1 MRTESRTFAAMLIA
15 TVVAAG
21 LAGWLGVE
29 YGVHHKH
36 GADLDSI
43 LHSELALSQDQ
54 NRQLDALE
62 ADFAV
67 KRHIYDAEM
76 RAANSDLAAAITRD
90 HAYGS
95 SEQQA
100 IERFHKAMMALQEET
115 VRHVLA
121 MRGVLTPDQA
131 RTFDEIIAKNLA
143 GPSS

>member
-1 MRTESRTFAAMLIA
+1 MKTENRIFAAMLVA

-36 GADLDSI
+36 TMDLDRV
-43 LHSELALSQDQ
+43 LHSELALSPDQD
-54 NRQLDALE
+54 RQLDTLE
-62 ADFAV
+62 ADFAT
-67 KRHIYDAEM
+67 KRHIYEAEM
-76 RAANSDLAAAITRD
+76 GAANGDLAAAMTRD

-95 SEQQA
+95 SEQHA
-100 IERFHKAMMALQEET
+100 IERFHKAMIALQEET

-131 RTFDEIIAKNLA
+131 RTFDAIISKNLT

>member
-1 MRTESRTFAAMLIA
+1 MRTENRAFVAMLIA
-15 TVVAAG
+15 TVVASG

-29 YGVHHKH
+29 YGVHRKYD
-36 GADLDSI
+36 ADLDSV
-43 LHSELALSQDQ
+43 LHSELVLSPDQD
-54 NRQLDALE
+54 RHLDALE
-62 ADFAV
+62 ANFAA
-67 KRHIYDAEM
+67 KRHIYEAQM
-76 RAANSDLAAAITRD
+76 RAANVDLAAAMNRD
-90 HAYGS
+90 HAYGY

-131 RTFDEIIAKNLA
+131 KSFDAIVAKNLT

>member
-1 MRTESRTFAAMLIA
+1 MRPENRTFSAMLVA
-15 TVVAAG
+15 TVLAAG

-36 GADLDSI
+36 GADLDSA
-43 LHSELALSQDQ
+43 LHHELALSHDQD
-54 NRQLDALE
+54 RKLDALE
-62 ADFAV
+62 ADFAA
-67 KRHIYDAEM
+67 KRHVYEAQM
-76 RAANSDLAAAITRD
+76 RAANSDLATAMARD

-131 RTFDEIIAKNLA
+131 RSFDAIVAKNLA

>member
-1 MRTESRTFAAMLIA
+1 MRPENRTFAAMLVA

-36 GADLDSI
+36 TADLDSV
-43 LHSELALSQDQ
+43 LHHELALSRDQD
-54 NRQLDALE
+54 RKLDALE

-67 KRHIYDAEM
+67 KRHVYEAQM
-76 RAANSDLAAAITRD
+76 RAANSDLAAAMTRD

-100 IERFHKAMMALQEET
+100 IEQFHKAMMALQEET

-121 MRGVLTPDQA
+121 MRSVLTPDQA
-131 RTFDEIIAKNLA
+131 RSFDAIVAKNLA